1 MGVQK
6 ITFDESSVSA
16 KIDADIYHFLLS
28 HEVGIF
34 KNFKSSVSFTL
45 ANNIITF
52 RDGYVSIYGR
62 LLYIENN
69 TQVSITTD
77 AARYGFVVLGINT
90 TNNSATIYT
99 KENASSYPSLT
110 TTNLLNS
117 DGLYELVLCAY
128 TKTTSAVTLNNS
140 YERLF
145 ITNHKDQISTLRSEM
160 ISRFYPRTHTPS
172 LISSGVYRLGNLN
185 SQILERSIVQV
196 IIAGKTVVTFPGAQ
210 IFILV
215 GSNASVNYRHNAS
228 DYTMHLFY
236 ENGNLTFTCGSTSH
250 TINKVILTTL

>member
-34 KNFKSSVSFTL
+34 KNFKNSVSYTL
-45 ANNIITF
+45 ANNVITF
-52 RDGYVSIYGR
+52 RDGYISIYGR

-69 TQVSITTD
+69 TQITITTD
-77 AARYGFVVLGINT
+77 ALRYGFVVLGINT

-128 TKTTSAVTLNNS
+128 TKTTSSVTLNNS

-160 ISRFYPRTHTPS
+160 ISRFYPRAHTPS

-215 GSNASVNYRHNAS
+215 GSNASVTYRHNGS

>member
-34 KNFKSSVSFTL
+34 KNFKNSVSYTL
-45 ANNIITF
+45 ANNVITF
-52 RDGYVSIYGR
+52 RDGYISIYGR

-69 TQVSITTD
+69 TQITITTD
-77 AARYGFVVLGINT
+77 ASRYGYVVLGINT
-90 TNNSATIYT
+90 NNNTATIYT

-128 TKTTSAVTLNNS
+128 TKTTSSVTLNNA

-145 ITNHKDQISTLRSEM
+145 ITNHKDQISALRSEM

-215 GSNASVNYRHNAS
+215 GSNASVTYRHNAS